1 MGKVVTDDLR
11 SRGFDITPQDFH
23 DRFVGGIMP
32 DIRKRLVAAGA
43 DLPESWVDHMY
54 RAVMVDDSPV
64 GAWAARD
71 AGMRFFGYVEHG
83 NAAKMKNEGAALVH
97 SMADLKRE
105 LGQL

>member
-1 MGKVVTDDLR
+1 
-11 SRGFDITPQDFH
+11 
-23 DRFVGGIMP
+23 
-32 DIRKRLVAAGA
+32 
-43 DLPESWVDHMY
+43 
-54 RAVMVDDSPV
+54 MVDDSPV